1 MAHWKRVNGKMINVS
16 EGRMPEG
23 GIGPHGKA
31 SLMNKSKTLSKIR
44 ALKAKMASASDE
56 EKKKMQAQMDFL
68 NGQLK
73 KAK

>member
-1 MAHWKRVNGKMINVS
+1 MSHWKRINGKMTNIS

-31 SLMNKSKTLSKIR
+31 ALMNKSKTLSKIR
-44 ALKAKMASASDE
+44 ALKAKMSSASE
-56 EKKKMQAQMDFL
+56 EDKKKMQEQVDFL

-73 KAK
+73 KVS